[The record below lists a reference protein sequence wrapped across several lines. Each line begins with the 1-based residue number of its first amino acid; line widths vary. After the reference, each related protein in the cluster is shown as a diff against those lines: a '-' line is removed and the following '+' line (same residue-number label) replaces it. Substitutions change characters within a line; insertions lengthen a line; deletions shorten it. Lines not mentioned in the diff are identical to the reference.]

1 MIALLVAAL
10 ASIAPATAYTAASVA
25 RCESSARFDDGAAVL
40 ATALTR
46 ARVLRRPLLSVL
58 RQPWQFATGCP
69 AWPRSWSWR
78 HAAMGMQ
85 ATVGGLTA
93 PVWARA
99 AWFYCGRESAE
110 RCHNRRGPLVGRVV
124 HSFYGRR

>member
-40 ATALTR
+40 ATAMTR

-58 RQPWQFATGCP
+58 RQPWQFATSCP
-69 AWPRSWSWR
+69 TWPRTWSWR
-78 HAAMGMQ
+78 HAQLGIA
-85 ATVGGLTA
+85 ATVGTLKA
-93 PVWARA
+93 PAWARSA
-99 AWFYCGRESAE
+99 FFYCSREPAE
-110 RCHNRRGPLVGRVV
+110 TCANRRGPLVGRVA
-124 HSFYGRR
+124 HSFYSR